1 MTYEFEYL
9 LYLLGCA
16 VEEKKAHTPKYAVD
30 WKHLFELAK
39 EQTVYPLVLYVLKH
53 QPELYGEEH
62 KDWVK
67 RELRGLLLSEMLRRE
82 ASADLLKTLERAGI
96 IPVVLKGYSLSHLY
110 PEPAVRQSADLD
122 IYIGLEDEKKAQEVL
137 RLYGVQIKERA
148 EGAQEASCYFEPV
161 GHIELHAWLMGKD
174 DRTAWMGDNPSGITQ
189 PFKKVVLEN
198 GDDIHTLGDD
208 DNMLFL
214 TLHFIK
220 HFVKYGANLRNLL
233 DVILFYRYYAQ
244 KYNTTKFWQKM
255 KELRFERLVRGIISA
270 GIAFCCIPEEDF
282 AGVEIVEKSVTG
294 RIMADLEAGGWMGQK
309 ESQDRD
315 RIRLIYEKAL
325 YDRTS
330 SGGKIGFLWKQ
341 RTRVTRMISAFFC
354 TRDELYNRYSF
365 CRKSVLLLPLAYFCR
380 GIDSV
385 SKLKSGKVRLFV
397 LNTESEKRYSDITKR
412 RSRLFEDLGIL

>member
-16 VEEKKAHTPKYAVD
+16 VAEKKARAPQYAVD
-30 WKHLFELAK
+30 WNHLFELAK
-39 EQTVYPLVLYVLKH
+39 EQTVYPLVLYVLKR

-67 RELRGLLLSEMLRRE
+67 RELRVLLLSEMLRRE
-82 ASADLLKTLERAGI
+82 VSADLLKTLEASGMV
-96 IPVVLKGYSLSHLY
+96 PVVLKGYGLSCLY
-110 PEPAVRQSADLD
+110 PEPTARQSADLD
-122 IYIGLEDEKKAQEVL
+122 IYVGQKDEKKAQEVL

-161 GHIELHAWLMGKD
+161 GHIELHAWLMGKE

-198 GDDIHTLGDD
+198 GDDIYTLGDD

-214 TLHFIK
+214 SLHFMK

-233 DVILFYRYYAQ
+233 DVVLFYRYYAQ
-244 KYNTTKFWQKM
+244 RYDTTKFWQKM
-255 KELRFERLVRGIISA
+255 KELRFDRLVRGMISA
-270 GIAFCCIPEEDF
+270 GIWFCFLPEEDF
-282 AGVEIVEKSVTG
+282 AGVELVEKELTS
-294 RIMADLEAGGWMGQK
+294 RILADMEAGGWMGQK

-341 RTRVTRMISAFFC
+341 RTRVSRMISAFFC
-354 TRDELYNRYSF
+354 TRDELYNRYPF
-365 CRKSVLLLPLAYFCR
+365 CRKSVFLLPLAYIRR
-380 GIDSV
+380 GIDAV
-385 SKLKSGKVRLFV
+385 AKLKSGKVRSFV
-397 LNTESEKRYSDITKR
+397 LNTESEKQYSEITQR
-412 RSRLFEDLGIL
+412 RSRLFEDLGMM